1 MAILIRY
8 SDNIEGIKINKEV
21 FKICQL
27 DDDTTLFVKNLDS
40 VCHAVSILNEFQT
53 HSGLKINLEK
63 SEVVPIGINRLKNII
78 LPKAI
83 SKIKLNFGAFK
94 TLGIWFSHDIKES
107 VNLNFTKKVETMEIL
122 KNIWSTRKL
131 SLKGKVVVLKTL
143 MLLQVTYLLSVCYC
157 PHYILQK
164 IDKLFLELWWDGKPA
179 KVKRSTIIA
188 NYYNGGLKMPDI
200 FAVHTAAKIKWIKKL
215 VSHESIEMRGQ

>member
-1 MAILIRY
+1 MATLIRY

-27 DDDTTLFVKNLDS
+27 ADDTTLFVKNLDS

-63 SEVVPIGINRLKNII
+63 SEVVPLGINRLKNII

-107 VNLNFTKKVETMEIL
+107 VNLNFTKKLETMEIL

-143 MLLQVTYLLSVCYC
+143 MLPQVTYLLSVCYC
-157 PHYILQK
+157 PHYI
-164 IDKLFLELWWDGKPA
+164 
-179 KVKRSTIIA
+179 
-188 NYYNGGLKMPDI
+188 NY
-200 FAVHTAAKIKWIKKL
+200 
-215 VSHESIEMRGQ
+215 S